1 MNISP
6 RIQGFAF
13 LIGFALCIPA
23 ANWMIGNLGSFCVP
37 NGPCLIPVAP
47 GIMAPSVHI

>member
-23 ANWMIGNLGSFCVP
+23 AN
-37 NGPCLIPVAP
+37 
-47 GIMAPSVHI
+47 